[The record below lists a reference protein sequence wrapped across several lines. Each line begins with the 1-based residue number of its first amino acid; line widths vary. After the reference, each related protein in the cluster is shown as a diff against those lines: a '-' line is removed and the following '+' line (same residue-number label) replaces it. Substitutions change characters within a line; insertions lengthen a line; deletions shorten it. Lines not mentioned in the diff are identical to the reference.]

1 MKQLTIYMILFSCV
15 FFWAS
20 NFIIGSI
27 LIDHWA
33 PITVAIF
40 RLIVIVL
47 FLGCI
52 SWKTINR
59 TAFTRNDLV
68 LLVIAGILGVS
79 INHYSFYA
87 SLQHTSPITAALIL
101 ACAPI
106 VTSLLNK
113 MIYHESRNGIFWL
126 GAIISFVGVGLV
138 ITKGALISISIGK
151 GEVLSLIT
159 MLSFALFLIIVNH
172 LSLKISAQLITF
184 YTNLIGLLV
193 LVPFS
198 FTILPQ
204 TNWHVATPYWLL
216 LILSAI
222 VIHGI
227 SNLMWNQKMK
237 EIGSTNA
244 SLLLNFEPA
253 IAMLLSAV
261 FLKQFPTSIQLYG
274 SLLILIGIILCI
286 YYKEIKILQF
296 LKRRTNE

>member
-27 LIDHWA
+27 LIEHWS
-33 PITVAIF
+33 PIMVANF
-40 RLIVIVL
+40 RLMVIVL

-52 SWKTINR
+52 SWKAIIR
-59 TAFTRNDLV
+59 TTFTRNDL
-68 LLVIAGILGVS
+68 LLLIIAGILGVS
-79 INHYSFYA
+79 VNHYSFYA

-126 GAIISFVGVGLV
+126 GAIISFIGVGLI
-138 ITKGALISISIGK
+138 ITKGALITISIGK

-172 LSLKISAQLITF
+172 LSLKLSAQSITF

-198 FTILPQ
+198 FTMWTRI
-204 TNWHVATPYWLL
+204 NWQVTYSYWML
-216 LILSAI
+216 LILSAVI
-222 VIHGI
+222 IHGI
-227 SNLMWNQKMK
+227 SNLLWNQKMK

-253 IAMLLSAV
+253 IAMLLSAI
-261 FLKQFPTSIQLYG
+261 FLKQFPTSVQVYG
-274 SLLILIGIILCI
+274 SLLILLGILLCI
-286 YYKEIKILQF
+286 YYKEIRTLLF
-296 LKRRTNE
+296 MKRKTT

>member
-27 LIDHWA
+27 LIEHWS
-33 PITVAIF
+33 PIMVAIF
-40 RLIVIVL
+40 RLMVIVL

-52 SWKTINR
+52 SWKAIIHT
-59 TAFTRNDLV
+59 TFTRNDL
-68 LLVIAGILGVS
+68 LLLIIAGILGVS

-126 GAIISFVGVGLV
+126 GAIISFIGVGLI
-138 ITKGALISISIGK
+138 ITKGALIAISIGK

-172 LSLKISAQLITF
+172 LSLKLSAQSITF

-198 FTILPQ
+198 FSMWTRI
-204 TNWHVATPYWLL
+204 NWQVTYPYWML
-216 LILSAI
+216 LIISAVI
-222 VIHGI
+222 IHGI
-227 SNLMWNQKMK
+227 SNLLWNQKMK

-253 IAMLLSAV
+253 IAMLLSGI
-261 FLKQFPTSIQLYG
+261 FLKQFPTSVQVYG
-274 SLLILIGIILCI
+274 SLLILLGISLCI
-286 YYKEIKILQF
+286 YYKEIRTLLF
-296 LKRRTNE
+296 MKRKTT

>member
-1 MKQLTIYMILFSCV
+1 M
-15 FFWAS
+15 
-20 NFIIGSI
+20 
-27 LIDHWA
+27 
-33 PITVAIF
+33 VAIF
-40 RLIVIVL
+40 RLMVIVL

-52 SWKTINR
+52 SWKAIIR
-59 TAFTRNDLV
+59 TTFTRNDL
-68 LLVIAGILGVS
+68 LLLIIAGILGVS
-79 INHYSFYA
+79 VNHYSFYA

-126 GAIISFVGVGLV
+126 GAIISFIGVGLI
-138 ITKGALISISIGK
+138 ITKGALITISIGK

-172 LSLKISAQLITF
+172 LSLKLSAQSITF

-198 FTILPQ
+198 FTMWTRI
-204 TNWHVATPYWLL
+204 NWQVTYSYWML
-216 LILSAI
+216 LILSAVI
-222 VIHGI
+222 IHGI
-227 SNLMWNQKMK
+227 SNLLWNQKMK

-253 IAMLLSAV
+253 IAMLLSAI
-261 FLKQFPTSIQLYG
+261 FLKQFPTSVQVYG
-274 SLLILIGIILCI
+274 SLLILLGILLCI
-286 YYKEIKILQF
+286 YYKEIRTLLF
-296 LKRRTNE
+296 MKRKTT

>member
-1 MKQLTIYMILFSCV
+1 MKQFTIYMILFSCV

-27 LIDHWA
+27 LIEHWA

-40 RLIVIVL
+40 RLIIIVL

-52 SWKTINR
+52 SWKAITRTI
-59 TAFTRNDLV
+59 FTRKNLL

-106 VTSLLNK
+106 ITSLLNK
-113 MIYHESRNGIFWL
+113 LIYHESRNGIFWL
-126 GAIISFVGVGLV
+126 GAIISFVGVGLI
-138 ITKGALISISIGK
+138 ITKGALITISIGK

-159 MLSFALFLIIVNH
+159 MLSFSFFLIIVNH
-172 LSLKISAQLITF
+172 LSLKMSAQSITF
-184 YTNLIGLLV
+184 YTNLIGLLM
-193 LVPFS
+193 LIPFS

-204 TNWHVATPYWLL
+204 TNWQVTYPYWILL
-216 LILSAI
+216 VLSAI
-222 VIHGI
+222 VIHGV

-253 IAMLLSAV
+253 IAMLLSAI
-261 FLKQFPTSIQLYG
+261 FLKQFPTSVQIYG
-274 SLLILIGIILCI
+274 SLLILLGILLCI
-286 YYKEIKILQF
+286 YYKEIKVMLF
-296 LKRRTNE
+296 MKGKTN

>member
-27 LIDHWA
+27 LIEHWS
-33 PITVAIF
+33 PIMVAIF
-40 RLIVIVL
+40 RLMVIVL

-52 SWKTINR
+52 SWKAIIR
-59 TAFTRNDLV
+59 TTFTRNDL
-68 LLVIAGILGVS
+68 LLLIIAGILGVS
-79 INHYSFYA
+79 VNHYSFYA

-126 GAIISFVGVGLV
+126 GAIISFIGVGLI
-138 ITKGALISISIGK
+138 ITKGALITISIGK

-172 LSLKISAQLITF
+172 LSLKLSAQTITF

-198 FTILPQ
+198 FTMWTRI
-204 TNWHVATPYWLL
+204 NWQVTYSYWML
-216 LILSAI
+216 LILSAVI
-222 VIHGI
+222 IHGI
-227 SNLMWNQKMK
+227 SNLLWNQKMK

-253 IAMLLSAV
+253 IAMLLSAI
-261 FLKQFPTSIQLYG
+261 FLKQFPTSVQVYG
-274 SLLILIGIILCI
+274 SLLILLGILLCI
-286 YYKEIKILQF
+286 YYKEIRTLLF
-296 LKRRTNE
+296 MKRKTT

>member
-1 MKQLTIYMILFSCV
+1 MILFSCV

-20 NFIIGSI
+20 NFIIGAI
-27 LIDHWA
+27 LIDYWA

-52 SWKTINR
+52 SWKAIIR
-59 TAFTRNDLV
+59 TTFTRNDL
-68 LLVIAGILGVS
+68 LLLIIAGILGVS

-113 MIYHESRNGIFWL
+113 MIYHESRNGIFWV
-126 GAIISFVGVGLV
+126 GAIISFVGVALI
-138 ITKGALISISIGK
+138 ITKGSLISIAIGK
-151 GEVLSLIT
+151 GEILSLIT

-172 LSLKISAQLITF
+172 LSLKLSAQSITF

-198 FTILPQ
+198 FTFLPQ
-204 TNWHVATPYWLL
+204 TNWHVAIPYWLL
-216 LILSAI
+216 LVLSAI
-222 VIHGI
+222 VIHGL
-227 SNLMWNQKMK
+227 SNLIWNQKMK

-253 IAMLLSAV
+253 IAMLLSAI
-261 FLKQFPTSIQLYG
+261 FLKQFPTSVQIYG
-274 SLLILIGIILCI
+274 SLLILVGILLCI
-286 YYKEIKILQF
+286 YYKEIRVLLFRKRKI
-296 LKRRTNE
+296 N

>member
-27 LIDHWA
+27 LIEHWS
-33 PITVAIF
+33 PIMVAIF
-40 RLIVIVL
+40 RLMVIVL

-52 SWKTINR
+52 SWKAIIHT
-59 TAFTRNDLV
+59 TFTRNDL
-68 LLVIAGILGVS
+68 LLLIIAGILGVS

-126 GAIISFVGVGLV
+126 GAIISFIGVGLI
-138 ITKGALISISIGK
+138 ITKGALIAISIGK

-172 LSLKISAQLITF
+172 LSLKLSAQSITF

-198 FTILPQ
+198 FSMWTRI
-204 TNWHVATPYWLL
+204 NWQVTYPYWML
-216 LILSAI
+216 LIISAVI
-222 VIHGI
+222 IHGI
-227 SNLMWNQKMK
+227 SNLLWNQKMK

-253 IAMLLSAV
+253 IAMLLSAI
-261 FLKQFPTSIQLYG
+261 FLKQFPTSVQVYG
-274 SLLILIGIILCI
+274 SLLILLGISLCI
-286 YYKEIKILQF
+286 YYKEIRTLLF
-296 LKRRTNE
+296 MKRKTT

>member
-27 LIDHWA
+27 LIEHWA

-40 RLIVIVL
+40 RLMIIVL

-52 SWKTINR
+52 SWKAITR
-59 TAFTRNDLV
+59 TTFTRKNSLM
-68 LLVIAGILGVS
+68 LVIAGILGVS

-113 MIYHESRNGIFWL
+113 LIYHESRNGIFWL
-126 GAIISFVGVGLV
+126 GAIISFLGVGLI
-138 ITKGALISISIGK
+138 ITKGALITISIGK

-159 MLSFALFLIIVNH
+159 MLSFSLFLIIVNH
-172 LSLKISAQLITF
+172 LSLKMSAQSITF
-184 YTNLIGLLV
+184 YTNLIGLLM
-193 LVPFS
+193 LIPFS

-204 TNWHVATPYWLL
+204 TNWQVTYPYWILL
-216 LILSAI
+216 VLSAI
-222 VIHGI
+222 VIHGV

-253 IAMLLSAV
+253 IAMLLSAI
-261 FLKQFPTSIQLYG
+261 FLKQFPTSVQIYG
-274 SLLILIGIILCI
+274 SLLILLGILLCI
-286 YYKEIKILQF
+286 YYKEIKVMLF
-296 LKRRTNE
+296 MKGKTN

>member
-1 MKQLTIYMILFSCV
+1 MKQFTIYMILFSCV

-27 LIDHWA
+27 LIEHWA

-40 RLIVIVL
+40 RLIIIVL

-52 SWKTINR
+52 SWKAITRTI
-59 TAFTRNDLV
+59 FTRKNLL

-113 MIYHESRNGIFWL
+113 LIYHESRNGIFWL
-126 GAIISFVGVGLV
+126 GAIISFVGVGL
-138 ITKGALISISIGK
+138 ILTKGALITISIGK

-159 MLSFALFLIIVNH
+159 MLSFSFFLIIVNH
-172 LSLKISAQLITF
+172 LSLKMSAQSITF
-184 YTNLIGLLV
+184 YTNLIGLLM
-193 LVPFS
+193 LIPFS

-204 TNWHVATPYWLL
+204 TNWQVTYPYWILL
-216 LILSAI
+216 VLSAI
-222 VIHGI
+222 VIHGV

-253 IAMLLSAV
+253 IAMLLSAI
-261 FLKQFPTSIQLYG
+261 FLKQFPTSVQIYG
-274 SLLILIGIILCI
+274 SLLILLGILLCI
-286 YYKEIKILQF
+286 YYKEIKVMLF
-296 LKRRTNE
+296 MKGKTN

>member
-27 LIDHWA
+27 LIEHWS
-33 PITVAIF
+33 PIMVAIF

-52 SWKTINR
+52 SWKAIILTR
-59 TAFTRNDLV
+59 LTRNDL
-68 LLVIAGILGVS
+68 LLLIIAGILGVS
-79 INHYSFYA
+79 INHFSFYA

-113 MIYHESRNGIFWL
+113 MMYQESRNGIFWL
-126 GAIISFVGVGLV
+126 GAIISFVGVGLI
-138 ITKGALISISIGK
+138 ITKGALITISIGK

-172 LSLKISAQLITF
+172 LSLKLSAQSITF

-198 FTILPQ
+198 FTMWTQ
-204 TNWHVATPYWLL
+204 TNWQVAYPYWIL
-216 LILSAI
+216 LILSAVI
-222 VIHGI
+222 IHGI
-227 SNLMWNQKMK
+227 SNLLWNQKMK

-253 IAMLLSAV
+253 IAMLLSAI
-261 FLKQFPTSIQLYG
+261 FLKQFPTSVQIYG
-274 SLLILIGIILCI
+274 SLLILLGILLCI
-286 YYKEIKILQF
+286 YYKEIRTLLFMKRKI
-296 LKRRTNE
+296 T

>member
-27 LIDHWA
+27 LIEHWS
-33 PITVAIF
+33 PIMVAVF
-40 RLIVIVL
+40 RLMVIVL

-52 SWKTINR
+52 SWKVIR
-59 TAFTRNDLV
+59 TTFTRNDL
-68 LLVIAGILGVS
+68 LLLIIAGILGVS
-79 INHYSFYA
+79 VNHYSFYA

-126 GAIISFVGVGLV
+126 GAIISFIGVGLI
-138 ITKGALISISIGK
+138 ITKGALITISIGK

-172 LSLKISAQLITF
+172 LSLKLSAQSITF

-198 FTILPQ
+198 FTMWTRI
-204 TNWHVATPYWLL
+204 NWQVTYSYWML
-216 LILSAI
+216 LILSAVI
-222 VIHGI
+222 IHGI
-227 SNLMWNQKMK
+227 SNLLWNQKMK

-253 IAMLLSAV
+253 IAMLLSAI
-261 FLKQFPTSIQLYG
+261 FLKQFPTSVQVYG
-274 SLLILIGIILCI
+274 SLLILLGILLCI
-286 YYKEIKILQF
+286 YYKEIRTLLF
-296 LKRRTNE
+296 MKRKTT

>member
-1 MKQLTIYMILFSCV
+1 MKQLPIYMILFSCV

-27 LIDHWA
+27 LIEHWD
-33 PITVAIF
+33 PLTVAIF

-47 FLGCI
+47 FLGGI
-52 SWKTINR
+52 SWKAIYR
-59 TAFTRNDLV
+59 TTFTRNDL
-68 LLVIAGILGVS
+68 LLLILAGILGVS

-126 GAIISFVGVGLV
+126 GAILSFVGVGLI
-138 ITKGALISISIGK
+138 ITKGALITISIGK

-172 LSLKISAQLITF
+172 LSLKMSAQSITF

-204 TNWHVATPYWLL
+204 TNWQVAIPYWFL

-222 VIHGI
+222 IIHGV
-227 SNLMWNQKMK
+227 SNLIWNQKMK
-237 EIGSTNA
+237 EVGSTNA

-261 FLKQFPTSIQLYG
+261 FLKQFPTSVQIYG
-274 SLLILIGIILCI
+274 SLLILVGILLCI
-286 YYKEIKILQF
+286 YYKEIKILLL
-296 LKRRTNE
+296 LKRNIN

>member
-27 LIDHWA
+27 LIEHWS
-33 PITVAIF
+33 PIMVAIF
-40 RLIVIVL
+40 RLMVIVL

-52 SWKTINR
+52 SWKAIIR
-59 TAFTRNDLV
+59 TTLTRNDL
-68 LLVIAGILGVS
+68 LLLIIAGILGVS
-79 INHYSFYA
+79 INHFSFYA

-113 MIYHESRNGIFWL
+113 MMYQESRNGIFWL
-126 GAIISFVGVGLV
+126 GAIISFVGVVLI
-138 ITKGALISISIGK
+138 ITKGALITISIGK

-172 LSLKISAQLITF
+172 LSLKLSAQSITF

-198 FTILPQ
+198 FTMWTR
-204 TNWHVATPYWLL
+204 TNWQVAYPYWIL
-216 LILSAI
+216 LILSAVI
-222 VIHGI
+222 IHGI
-227 SNLMWNQKMK
+227 SNLLWNQKMK

-253 IAMLLSAV
+253 IAMLLSAI
-261 FLKQFPTSIQLYG
+261 FLKQFPTSVQIYG
-274 SLLILIGIILCI
+274 SLLILLGILLCI
-286 YYKEIKILQF
+286 YYKEIRTLLFMKRKI
-296 LKRRTNE
+296 T

>member
-27 LIDHWA
+27 LIEHWS
-33 PITVAIF
+33 PIMVAIF
-40 RLIVIVL
+40 RLMVIVL

-52 SWKTINR
+52 SWKAIIR
-59 TAFTRNDLV
+59 TTFTRNDL
-68 LLVIAGILGVS
+68 LLLIIAGILGVS
-79 INHYSFYA
+79 VNHYSFYA

-126 GAIISFVGVGLV
+126 GAIISFIGVGLI
-138 ITKGALISISIGK
+138 ITKGALITISIGK

-172 LSLKISAQLITF
+172 LSLKLSAQSITF

-198 FTILPQ
+198 FTMWTRI
-204 TNWHVATPYWLL
+204 NWQVTYSYWML
-216 LILSAI
+216 LILSAVI
-222 VIHGI
+222 IHGI
-227 SNLMWNQKMK
+227 SNLLWNQKMK

-253 IAMLLSAV
+253 IAMLLSAI
-261 FLKQFPTSIQLYG
+261 FLKQFPTSVQVYG
-274 SLLILIGIILCI
+274 FLLILLGILLCI
-286 YYKEIKILQF
+286 YYKEIRTLLF
-296 LKRRTNE
+296 MKRKTT

>member
-27 LIDHWA
+27 LIEHWS
-33 PITVAIF
+33 PIMVAIF
-40 RLIVIVL
+40 RLMVIVL

-52 SWKTINR
+52 SWKAIIR
-59 TAFTRNDLV
+59 TTFTRNDL
-68 LLVIAGILGVS
+68 LLLIIAGILGVS
-79 INHYSFYA
+79 VNHYSFYA

-126 GAIISFVGVGLV
+126 GTIISFIGVGLI
-138 ITKGALISISIGK
+138 ITKGALITISIGK

-172 LSLKISAQLITF
+172 LSLKLSAQSITF

-198 FTILPQ
+198 FTMWTRI
-204 TNWHVATPYWLL
+204 NWQVTYSYWML
-216 LILSAI
+216 LILSAVI
-222 VIHGI
+222 IHGI
-227 SNLMWNQKMK
+227 SNLLWNQKMK

-253 IAMLLSAV
+253 IAMLLSAI
-261 FLKQFPTSIQLYG
+261 FLKQFPTSVQVYG
-274 SLLILIGIILCI
+274 SLLILLGILLCI
-286 YYKEIKILQF
+286 YYKEIRTLLF
-296 LKRRTNE
+296 MKRKTT

>member
-27 LIDHWA
+27 LIEHWS
-33 PITVAIF
+33 PIMVAIF
-40 RLIVIVL
+40 RLMVIVL

-52 SWKTINR
+52 SWKAIIRTTI
-59 TAFTRNDLV
+59 TRNDL
-68 LLVIAGILGVS
+68 LLLILAGILGVS

-113 MIYHESRNGIFWL
+113 MMYHESRNGIFWL
-126 GAIISFVGVGLV
+126 GAIISFIGVGLI
-138 ITKGALISISIGK
+138 ITKGALITISIGK

-172 LSLKISAQLITF
+172 LSLKLSAQSITF

-198 FTILPQ
+198 FTMWTRI
-204 TNWHVATPYWLL
+204 NWQVTYPYWML
-216 LILSAI
+216 LILSAVI
-222 VIHGI
+222 IHGI
-227 SNLMWNQKMK
+227 SNLLWNQKMK

-253 IAMLLSAV
+253 IAMLLSAI
-261 FLKQFPTSIQLYG
+261 FLKQFPTSVQVCG
-274 SLLILIGIILCI
+274 SLLILLGILLCI
-286 YYKEIKILQF
+286 YYKEIRTLLF
-296 LKRRTNE
+296 MKRKTT